1 MSLFIHYSCLGVP
14 YNSVWRS
21 QYGLWYVLGFTANTT
36 YQRRTLF
43 SCTCWLV
50 LLCGLKVLL
59 SRRSRLTSLWAL
71 APTPSD
77 GAVLRLR
84 PDFRRVSSLLR
95 CVLASL
101 KESLLYII
109 IIKQW
114 IIKVK
119 KSTMEEDTKEG
130 HTHTHKTI
138 KHKKFFWFFNF
149 TVSLLLLFAQV
160 WELIK

>member
-95 CVLASL
+95 CVLAGL

-114 IIKVK
+114 IIRVK
-119 KSTMEEDTKEG
+119 KAQWKKIPKRAT
-130 HTHTHKTI
+130 HTHTKQLNIRNSSGFSILQFHCC
-138 KHKKFFWFFNF
+138 
-149 TVSLLLLFAQV
+149 SYLLRYENL
-160 WELIK
+160 